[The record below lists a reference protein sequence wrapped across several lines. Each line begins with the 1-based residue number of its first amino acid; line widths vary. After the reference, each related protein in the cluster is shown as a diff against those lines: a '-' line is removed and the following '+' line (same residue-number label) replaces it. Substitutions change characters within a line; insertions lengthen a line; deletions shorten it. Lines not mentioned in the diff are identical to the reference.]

1 MNYQAAVD
9 NIRFAKFVEVALKKI
24 RSRHIKSTNYS
35 NFYQLY
41 SDIFDLTIIDLG
53 ECCQHGLWMLRVLH
67 ETGSGAGIIFVV
79 EQHNSLLS
87 SATKLGNE
95 TGSNLFVAGGVEG
108 ARGLRFTNDIQSD
121 VVQGFLFAR
130 RMPPTS
136 TITPGNTAISGPEK
150 SEDAV

>member
-1 MNYQAAVD
+1 MRYQIAGCNVSFVK
-9 NIRFAKFVEVALKKI
+9 FAEIAFTKTDL
-24 RSRHIKSTNYS
+24 RRIKSTKYS

-41 SDIFDLTIIDLG
+41 SDIFDLTIIGLG